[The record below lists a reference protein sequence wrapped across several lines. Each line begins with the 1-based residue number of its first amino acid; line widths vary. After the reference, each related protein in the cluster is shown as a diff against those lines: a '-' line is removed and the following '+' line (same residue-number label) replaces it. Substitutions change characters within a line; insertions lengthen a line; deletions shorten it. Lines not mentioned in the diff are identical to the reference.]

1 MKLKKRLFKKNAAAS
16 EVLEDAVNSQTA
28 DKVSLGELMSALH
41 ERGFGLLMLIVV
53 LPNCVP
59 IPIPPGGSTIFSI
72 PLLFLAVQM
81 LIGMESPWLPK
92 WLSERKIERKTLAK
106 AVSKASPKLKKIE
119 KMLKPRLSFAK
130 TAFGEKIVGLFWLIF
145 AVSIAV
151 PLPMTNFLPG
161 IGILLMSLGLLSKDG
176 FFIIGGIF
184 VGLFG
189 VFVTISVLL
198 LGKAAVLSIFSMT

>member
-1 MKLKKRLFKKNAAAS
+1 MKLKKRLFKN
-16 EVLEDAVNSQTA
+16 
-28 DKVSLGELMSALH
+28 
-41 ERGFGLLMLIVV
+41 GFGLLMLIVV

-59 IPIPPGGSTIFSI
+59 IPIPPGGSTLFSI

-81 LIGMESPWLPK
+81 LVGMESPWLPK

-106 AVSKASPKLKKIE
+106 AVSKASPKLKKVE
-119 KMLKPRLSFAK
+119 KLLKPRFAFANS
-130 TAFGEKIVGLFWLIF
+130 AFGEKLVGFFWLIF

-176 FFIIGGIF
+176 LFIISGIL

-189 VFVTISVLL
+189 VFVTVSVLL
-198 LGKAAVLSIFSMT
+198 VGKAAVLKLFAL

>member
-16 EVLEDAVNSQTA
+16 EVLEDAVNRQTA
-28 DKVSLGELMSALH
+28 DKVSLGELMNALH

-59 IPIPPGGSTIFSI
+59 IPIPPGGSTLFSI

-81 LIGMESPWLPK
+81 LAGMESPWLPR
-92 WLSERKIERKTLAK
+92 WLSERKIERSTLAK

-119 KMLKPRLSFAK
+119 KLLKPRLSFAK
-130 TAFGEKIVGLFWLIF
+130 TAFGEKLVGFFWLIF
-145 AVSIAV
+145 AISIAV

-161 IGILLMSLGLLSKDG
+161 IGILVMSLGLLSKDG

-189 VFVTISVLL
+189 VTLTVGVLWA
-198 LGKAAVLSIFSMT
+198 GKAAVLGLFSLA

>member
-16 EVLEDAVNSQTA
+16 DVLEDAVNSQTA
-28 DKVSLGELMSALH
+28 DKVSLGELMQALH

-59 IPIPPGGSTIFSI
+59 IPIPPGGSTLFSI

-81 LIGMESPWLPK
+81 LVGMESPWLPK

-106 AVSKASPKLKKIE
+106 AVSKASPKLKKVE
-119 KMLKPRLSFAK
+119 KLLKPRFAFANS
-130 TAFGEKIVGLFWLIF
+130 AFGEKLVGFFWLIF

-176 FFIIGGIF
+176 LFIISGIL

-189 VFVTISVLL
+189 VFVTVSVLL
-198 LGKAAVLSIFSMT
+198 VGKAAVLKLFAL